1 MSANRF
7 FVPLSQFEGN
17 SVRLSA
23 EQAHQV
29 CHVLRLKAGDA
40 IIVLD
45 GAGNEYDVKL
55 TTAHRCEAVGQIT
68 DRRKAMGEPAVE
80 IALFQSLLSREKFEW
95 VLQKGTE
102 VGVSRFIPVQTER
115 TLVRARQ
122 IDSKK
127 IVRWQRIV
135 TEAAEQSHRGR
146 IPDIEPAIPFAQA
159 LSRLSEFDRS
169 LIAAT
174 SGPAG
179 TLTEAL
185 AGGDQAMTSVAI
197 LTGPEGGFS
206 DDETAQARAAGA
218 VPVNLGPRILRTET
232 AALVVPALVLHE
244 LGQMQRPLEPM

>member
-1 MSANRF
+1 MHRF
-7 FVPLSQFEGN
+7 FVAKSGFEGN

-23 EQAHQV
+23 EQARQV
-29 CHVLRLKAGDA
+29 CHVLRLRAGDA
-40 IIVLD
+40 IVVLD
-45 GAGNEYDVKL
+45 GTGHEYDVEL
-55 TTAHRCEAVGQIT
+55 TTVGKCEAVGQIVA
-68 DRRKAMGEPAVE
+68 RREATGEPAVE
-80 IALFQSLLSREKFEW
+80 ITLFQSLLSREKFEW

-102 VGVSRFIPVQTER
+102 VGVSRFVPIQTER

-122 IDSKK
+122 IDPKK

-146 IPDIEPAIPFAQA
+146 IPEIEPAIPFAQA

-169 LIAAT
+169 LIATT
-174 SGPAG
+174 SGQAG

-185 AGGDQAMTSVAI
+185 GGGDQLPTSVAI
-197 LTGPEGGFS
+197 LIGPEGGFS
-206 DDETAQARAAGA
+206 DDETAQARVAGA

-244 LGQMQRPLEPM
+244 LGQM